1 MLIPDDIA
9 LHNQDAK
16 RINFQIHFLMNEKNG
31 ANYEDEKA
39 VIIFVFQ
46 PFQSMSRYLLSC
58 AVKNLKELDIHF
70 YRLVVHSLS
79 SNTN

>member
-70 YRLVVHSLS
+70 FRLVVHSLS